1 MLTILFKILSILGI
15 LLLILLGI
23 ALVIIL
29 LVLFFPVCYKVSG
42 KKTAEEMLFDAKMKW
57 LFGLVRVTYSYPV
70 PGKLLAKVLF
80 FTVYDS
86 SEKEK
91 KSAPGEDTHTA
102 PKKDLTEEAQETSR
116 TSEASDASEPLD
128 ASEASDT
135 SESSDTSGTS
145 GQTLL
150 SDDTDI
156 AKTDTA
162 TDTEASANAKTSVE
176 ENTPGPQQETSR
188 KLAGFFE
195 KIRYTIRKICDKIKY
210 ILKNISFYKELWND
224 PDTKGLLQHAGKRIG
239 HILKR
244 LRPRKLNVNARIGT
258 GSPDTTGYLYGI
270 YGMILPKL
278 GKGVCITPDFEQAIL
293 EGDLKASGHFTVACV
308 LFHSARLLMDKRLQ
322 QLKLKIRTFQKNQ
335 KK

>member
-23 ALVIIL
+23 ALAVIL
-29 LVLFFPVCYKVSG
+29 LVLFFPVCYKMSG
-42 KKTAEEMLFDAKMKW
+42 KKTAEEMLFAAKMKW

-86 SEKEK
+86 SEKGK

-102 PKKDLTEEAQETSR
+102 PKKDITEAAQETSR
-116 TSEASDASEPLD
+116 TSESSDA
-128 ASEASDT
+128 

-150 SDDTDI
+150 SDDTDR
-156 AKTDTA
+156 AKTDPA

-176 ENTPGPQQETSR
+176 ENPPVLQQETFG
-188 KLAGFFE
+188 KIAGFFE

-210 ILKNISFYKELWND
+210 ILKNISFYRELWND
-224 PDTKGLLQHAGKRIG
+224 PDTKGLLQHAGNRIG

>member
-23 ALVIIL
+23 ALVVIL
-29 LVLFFPVCYKVSG
+29 LVLFFPVCYKMSG
-42 KKTAEEMLFDAKMKW
+42 KKNAEEMQFAAKIKW
-57 LFGLVRVTYSYPV
+57 LFGLVRVSYSYPV

-86 SEKEK
+86 SAEK
-91 KSAPGEDTHTA
+91 KNSAPGEDTHTA
-102 PKKDLTEEAQETSR
+102 PNKDITEAAQETSR
-116 TSEASDASEPLD
+116 TSEPSDASEP
-128 ASEASDT
+128 SDT
-135 SESSDTSGTS
+135 SVTS

-150 SDDTDI
+150 SDDTDM
-156 AKTDTA
+156 AKTNLTADT
-162 TDTEASANAKTSVE
+162 TDSTDAESSAE
-176 ENTPGPQQETSR
+176 ENTPGPQQETSG

-210 ILKNISFYKELWND
+210 ILKNISFYRELWND

-244 LRPRKLNVNARIGT
+244 LRPRKLEVNARVGT

-293 EGDLKASGHFTVACV
+293 EGDFKASGHFTIACV
-308 LFHSARLLMDKRLQ
+308 LFHSARLLLDKRLQ
-322 QLKLKIRTFQKNQ
+322 QLKHKIRTFQKNQ

>member
-23 ALVIIL
+23 ALVVIL
-29 LVLFFPVCYKVSG
+29 LVLFFPVCYKMSG
-42 KKTAEEMLFDAKMKW
+42 KKNAEEMQFAAKMKW
-57 LFGLVRVTYSYPV
+57 LFGLVRVSYSYPV

-86 SEKEK
+86 SAEK
-91 KSAPGEDTHTA
+91 KNSAPVEDTHTA

-116 TSEASDASEPLD
+116 TSEPSDA
-128 ASEASDT
+128 
-135 SESSDTSGTS
+135 SESSDTSDSSDTSVTS

-150 SDDTDI
+150 SDDTDM
-156 AKTDTA
+156 AKTNLTADT
-162 TDTEASANAKTSVE
+162 TDSTDAESSAE
-176 ENTPGPQQETSR
+176 ENTPGPQQETSG
-188 KLAGFFE
+188 KIAGFFE

-210 ILKNISFYKELWND
+210 ILKNISFYRELWNN
-224 PDTKGLLQHAGKRIG
+224 PDTKGLLQHAGSRIG

-244 LRPRKLNVNARIGT
+244 LRPRKLEVNARVGT

-293 EGDLKASGHFTVACV
+293 EGDFKASGHFTIACV

-322 QLKLKIRTFQKNQ
+322 QLKHKIRTFQKNQ

>member
-23 ALVIIL
+23 ALVVIL
-29 LVLFFPVCYKVSG
+29 LVLFFPVCYKMSG
-42 KKTAEEMLFDAKMKW
+42 KKNAEEMQFAAKIKW
-57 LFGLVRVTYSYPV
+57 LFGLVRVSYSYPV

-86 SEKEK
+86 SAEK
-91 KSAPGEDTHTA
+91 KNSAPGEDTRTA
-102 PKKDLTEEAQETSR
+102 PNKDIT
-116 TSEASDASEPLD
+116 
-128 ASEASDT
+128 
-135 SESSDTSGTS
+135 
-145 GQTLL
+145 TLL
-150 SDDTDI
+150 SDDTDM

-162 TDTEASANAKTSVE
+162 TDTEASADAKTSAE
-176 ENTPGPQQETSR
+176 ENTPGPQLETSTSG
-188 KLAGFFE
+188 KIAGFFD

-224 PDTKGLLQHAGKRIG
+224 PDTKGLLQHAGNRIG

-244 LRPRKLNVNARIGT
+244 LRPRKLEVNARVGT

-293 EGDLKASGHFTVACV
+293 EGDFKASGHFTIACV
-308 LFHSARLLMDKRLQ
+308 LFHSARLLLDKRLQ

>member
-23 ALVIIL
+23 ALVVIL
-29 LVLFFPVCYKVSG
+29 LVLFFPVCYKMSG
-42 KKTAEEMLFDAKMKW
+42 KKNAEEMQFAAKIKW
-57 LFGLVRVTYSYPV
+57 LFGLVRASYSYPV

-86 SEKEK
+86 SAEK
-91 KSAPGEDTHTA
+91 KNSAPGEDTHTA
-102 PKKDLTEEAQETSR
+102 PNKDIT
-116 TSEASDASEPLD
+116 
-128 ASEASDT
+128 
-135 SESSDTSGTS
+135 
-145 GQTLL
+145 TLL
-150 SDDTDI
+150 SDDTDM
-156 AKTDTA
+156 AKTKLTA
-162 TDTEASANAKTSVE
+162 VTTDSTDAESASQ
-176 ENTPGPQQETSR
+176 ENTPGPQQETSG
-188 KLAGFFE
+188 KIAGFFE
-195 KIRYTIRKICDKIKY
+195 KIRYTIRKIYDKIKY

-224 PDTKGLLQHAGKRIG
+224 PDTKGLLQHAGKRIW

-244 LRPRKLNVNARIGT
+244 LRPRKLEVNARVGT

-293 EGDLKASGHFTVACV
+293 EGDFKASGHFTIACV

-322 QLKLKIRTFQKNQ
+322 QLKHKIRTFQKNQ

>member
-23 ALVIIL
+23 ALVVIL
-29 LVLFFPVCYKVSG
+29 LVLFFPVCYKMSG
-42 KKTAEEMLFDAKMKW
+42 KKNAEEMQFAAKIKW
-57 LFGLVRVTYSYPV
+57 LFGLVRVSYSYPV

-86 SEKEK
+86 SAEK
-91 KSAPGEDTHTA
+91 KNSAPGEDTHTA
-102 PKKDLTEEAQETSR
+102 PNKDIT
-116 TSEASDASEPLD
+116 
-128 ASEASDT
+128 
-135 SESSDTSGTS
+135 
-145 GQTLL
+145 TLL
-150 SDDTDI
+150 SDDTDM

-162 TDTEASANAKTSVE
+162 TDTEASADAKTSVE
-176 ENTPGPQQETSR
+176 ENTPGPQQETSG
-188 KLAGFFE
+188 KIAGFFE

-210 ILKNISFYKELWND
+210 ILKNISFYRELWNN
-224 PDTKGLLQHAGKRIG
+224 PDTKGLLQHAGSRIG

-244 LRPRKLNVNARIGT
+244 LRPRKLEVNARVGT

-293 EGDLKASGHFTVACV
+293 EGDFKASGHFTIACV

-322 QLKLKIRTFQKNQ
+322 QLKHKIRTFQKNQ

>member
-23 ALVIIL
+23 ALVVIL
-29 LVLFFPVCYKVSG
+29 LVLFFPVCYKMSG
-42 KKTAEEMLFDAKMKW
+42 KKNAEEMQFAAKIKW
-57 LFGLVRVTYSYPV
+57 LFGLVRVSYSYPV

-86 SEKEK
+86 SAEK
-91 KSAPGEDTHTA
+91 KNSAPVEDTHTA
-102 PKKDLTEEAQETSR
+102 PNKDIT
-116 TSEASDASEPLD
+116 
-128 ASEASDT
+128 
-135 SESSDTSGTS
+135 
-145 GQTLL
+145 TLL
-150 SDDTDI
+150 SDDTDM

-162 TDTEASANAKTSVE
+162 TDTEASADAKTSVE
-176 ENTPGPQQETSR
+176 ENTPGPQQETSG

-210 ILKNISFYKELWND
+210 ILKNISFYRELWND

-244 LRPRKLNVNARIGT
+244 LRPRKLEVNARVGT

-293 EGDLKASGHFTVACV
+293 EGDFKASGHFTIACV
-308 LFHSARLLMDKRLQ
+308 LFHSARLLLDKRLQ

>member
-23 ALVIIL
+23 ALVVIL
-29 LVLFFPVCYKVSG
+29 LVLFFPVCYKMSG
-42 KKTAEEMLFDAKMKW
+42 KKNAEEMQFAAKIKW
-57 LFGLVRVTYSYPV
+57 LFGLVRVSYSYPV

-86 SEKEK
+86 SAEK
-91 KSAPGEDTHTA
+91 KNSAPGEDTHTA
-102 PKKDLTEEAQETSR
+102 PNKDIT
-116 TSEASDASEPLD
+116 
-128 ASEASDT
+128 
-135 SESSDTSGTS
+135 
-145 GQTLL
+145 TLL
-150 SDDTDI
+150 SDDTDM

-176 ENTPGPQQETSR
+176 ENTPGPQQETSG

-210 ILKNISFYKELWND
+210 ILENISFYRELWND
-224 PDTKGLLQHAGKRIG
+224 PDTKGLLQHVGKRIG

-244 LRPRKLNVNARIGT
+244 LRPRKLKMNARIGT

-293 EGDLKASGHFTVACV
+293 EGDFKASGHFTIACV
-308 LFHSARLLMDKRLQ
+308 LFHSVRLLMDKRLQ
-322 QLKLKIRTFQKNQ
+322 QLKHKIRTFQKNQ

>member
-23 ALVIIL
+23 ALAVIL
-29 LVLFFPVCYKVSG
+29 LVLFFPVCYKMSG

-102 PKKDLTEEAQETSR
+102 PKKDITEAAQETSR
-116 TSEASDASEPLD
+116 
-128 ASEASDT
+128 T

-150 SDDTDI
+150 SDDTDR
-156 AKTDTA
+156 AKTDPA
-162 TDTEASANAKTSVE
+162 TDTEASADAKISAE
-176 ENTPGPQQETSR
+176 ENTPGPQQETSTFG
-188 KLAGFFE
+188 KIAGFFE

-210 ILKNISFYKELWND
+210 ILKNISFYRELWND
-224 PDTKGLLQHAGKRIG
+224 PDTKGLLQHAGNRIG

-308 LFHSARLLMDKRLQ
+308 LFHSARLLLDKRLQ

>member
-23 ALVIIL
+23 ALVVIL
-29 LVLFFPVCYKVSG
+29 LVLFFPVCYKMSG
-42 KKTAEEMLFDAKMKW
+42 KKNAEETQFAAKIKW
-57 LFGLVRVTYSYPV
+57 LFGLVRVSYSYPV

-91 KSAPGEDTHTA
+91 NSASGEDTHTA
-102 PKKDLTEEAQETSR
+102 PKKDITEAAQETSR
-116 TSEASDASEPLD
+116 TSESSDA
-128 ASEASDT
+128 

-150 SDDTDI
+150 SDDTDR
-156 AKTDTA
+156 AKTDPE

-176 ENTPGPQQETSR
+176 ENLPVPQQETSG
-188 KLAGFFE
+188 KIAGFFE

-210 ILKNISFYKELWND
+210 ILKNISFYRELWND

-293 EGDLKASGHFTVACV
+293 EGDFKASGHFTVACI
-308 LFHSARLLMDKRLQ
+308 LFHSARLLLDKRLQ

>member
-23 ALVIIL
+23 ALVVIL
-29 LVLFFPVCYKVSG
+29 LVLFFPVCYKMSG
-42 KKTAEEMLFDAKMKW
+42 KKNAEEMQFAAKIKW
-57 LFGLVRVTYSYPV
+57 LFGLVRVSYSYPV

-86 SEKEK
+86 SAEK
-91 KSAPGEDTHTA
+91 KNSAPGEDTRTA
-102 PKKDLTEEAQETSR
+102 PNKDIT
-116 TSEASDASEPLD
+116 
-128 ASEASDT
+128 
-135 SESSDTSGTS
+135 
-145 GQTLL
+145 TLL
-150 SDDTDI
+150 SDDTDM

-162 TDTEASANAKTSVE
+162 TDTEASADAKTSAE
-176 ENTPGPQQETSR
+176 ENTPGPQLETSTSG

-210 ILKNISFYKELWND
+210 ILKNISFYRELWND

-244 LRPRKLNVNARIGT
+244 LRPRKLEVNARVGT

-270 YGMILPKL
+270 YGMILPTL

-293 EGDLKASGHFTVACV
+293 EGEFKASGHFTIACV
-308 LFHSARLLMDKRLQ
+308 LFHSARLLLDKRLQ

>member
-23 ALVIIL
+23 ALVVIL

-70 PGKLLAKVLF
+70 PGKLLTKVLF

-91 KSAPGEDTHTA
+91 NSASGEDTHTA
-102 PKKDLTEEAQETSR
+102 PKKDITEAAQETSR
-116 TSEASDASEPLD
+116 
-128 ASEASDT
+128 T

-150 SDDTDI
+150 SDDTDR
-156 AKTDTA
+156 AKTDPA
-162 TDTEASANAKTSVE
+162 TDTEAYANAKTSVE
-176 ENTPGPQQETSR
+176 ENLPVPQQETSG
-188 KLAGFFE
+188 KIAVFFE

-210 ILKNISFYKELWND
+210 ILKNISFYRELWND

-244 LRPRKLNVNARIGT
+244 LRPRKLKVNARIGT

-308 LFHSARLLMDKRLQ
+308 LFHSARLLIDKRLQ

>member
-1 MLTILFKILSILGI
+1 MLTILLKILSILGI

-23 ALVIIL
+23 ALVVIL
-29 LVLFFPVCYKVSG
+29 LVLFFPVCYKMSG
-42 KKTAEEMLFDAKMKW
+42 KKNAEEMQFAAKIKW
-57 LFGLVRVTYSYPV
+57 LFGLVRVSYSYPV

-86 SEKEK
+86 SAEK
-91 KSAPGEDTHTA
+91 KNSASGEDTRTA

-116 TSEASDASEPLD
+116 TSEP
-128 ASEASDT
+128 SDT
-135 SESSDTSGTS
+135 SVTS

-150 SDDTDI
+150 SDDTDM
-156 AKTDTA
+156 AKTNLTADT
-162 TDTEASANAKTSVE
+162 TDSTDAESSAE
-176 ENTPGPQQETSR
+176 ENTPGPQQETSG
-188 KLAGFFE
+188 KIAGFFE
-195 KIRYTIRKICDKIKY
+195 KIRYTIRKIYDKIKY
-210 ILKNISFYKELWND
+210 ILKNISFYRELWNN
-224 PDTKGLLQHAGKRIG
+224 PDTKGLLQHAGSRIG

-244 LRPRKLNVNARIGT
+244 LRPRKLEVNARVGT

-293 EGDLKASGHFTVACV
+293 EGDFKASGHFTIACV

-322 QLKLKIRTFQKNQ
+322 QLKHKIRTFQKNQ

>member
-23 ALVIIL
+23 ALVVIL
-29 LVLFFPVCYKVSG
+29 LVLFFPVCYKMSG
-42 KKTAEEMLFDAKMKW
+42 KKNAEEMQFAAKIKW
-57 LFGLVRVTYSYPV
+57 LFGLVRVSYSYPV

-86 SEKEK
+86 SAEK
-91 KSAPGEDTHTA
+91 KNSAPGEDTRTA
-102 PKKDLTEEAQETSR
+102 PNKDIT
-116 TSEASDASEPLD
+116 
-128 ASEASDT
+128 
-135 SESSDTSGTS
+135 
-145 GQTLL
+145 TLL
-150 SDDTDI
+150 SDDTDM

-162 TDTEASANAKTSVE
+162 TDTEASADAKTSAE
-176 ENTPGPQQETSR
+176 ENTPGPQLETSTSG
-188 KLAGFFE
+188 KIAGFFE

-224 PDTKGLLQHAGKRIG
+224 PDTKGLLQHAGNRIG

-244 LRPRKLNVNARIGT
+244 LRPRKLEVNARVGT

-293 EGDLKASGHFTVACV
+293 EGDFKASGHFTIACV
-308 LFHSARLLMDKRLQ
+308 LFHSARLLLDKRLQ
-322 QLKLKIRTFQKNQ
+322 QLKHKIRTFQKNQ

>member
-23 ALVIIL
+23 ALVVIL
-29 LVLFFPVCYKVSG
+29 LVLFFPVCYKMSG
-42 KKTAEEMLFDAKMKW
+42 KKNAEEMQFAAKIKW
-57 LFGLVRVTYSYPV
+57 LFGLVRVSYSYPV

-86 SEKEK
+86 SAEK
-91 KSAPGEDTHTA
+91 KNSAPGEDTHTA
-102 PKKDLTEEAQETSR
+102 PNKDIT
-116 TSEASDASEPLD
+116 
-128 ASEASDT
+128 
-135 SESSDTSGTS
+135 
-145 GQTLL
+145 TLL
-150 SDDTDI
+150 SDDTDM

-176 ENTPGPQQETSR
+176 ENTPGPQQETSG

-210 ILKNISFYKELWND
+210 ILKNISFYRELWND

-244 LRPRKLNVNARIGT
+244 LRPRKLEVNARVGT

-293 EGDLKASGHFTVACV
+293 EGDFKASGHFTIACV
-308 LFHSARLLMDKRLQ
+308 LFHSVRLLMDKRLQ
-322 QLKLKIRTFQKNQ
+322 QLKHKIRTFQKDQ

>member
-23 ALVIIL
+23 ALVVIL

-57 LFGLVRVTYSYPV
+57 LFGLIRVSYSYPV

-91 KSAPGEDTHTA
+91 NSASGENTHTA
-102 PKKDLTEEAQETSR
+102 PNKDIT
-116 TSEASDASEPLD
+116 
-128 ASEASDT
+128 
-135 SESSDTSGTS
+135 
-145 GQTLL
+145 TLL
-150 SDDTDI
+150 SDDTDM

-162 TDTEASANAKTSVE
+162 TDTEASADAKTSVE
-176 ENTPGPQQETSR
+176 ENTPGPQQETSG
-188 KLAGFFE
+188 KIAGFFE

-210 ILKNISFYKELWND
+210 ILKNISFYRELWNN
-224 PDTKGLLQHAGKRIG
+224 PDTKGLLQHAGSRIG

-244 LRPRKLNVNARIGT
+244 LRPRKLEVNARVGT

-278 GKGVCITPDFEQAIL
+278 GKGVCITPVFEQAIL
-293 EGDLKASGHFTVACV
+293 EGDFKASGHFTIACV

-322 QLKLKIRTFQKNQ
+322 QLKHKIRTFQKNQ

>member
-23 ALVIIL
+23 ALVVIL
-29 LVLFFPVCYKVSG
+29 LVLFFPVCYKMSG
-42 KKTAEEMLFDAKMKW
+42 KKNAEEMQFAAKIKW
-57 LFGLVRVTYSYPV
+57 LFGLVRVSYSYPV

-86 SEKEK
+86 SEKK
-91 KSAPGEDTHTA
+91 KSSAPGEDTHTA
-102 PKKDLTEEAQETSR
+102 PKKDITEAAQKTSR
-116 TSEASDASEPLD
+116 TSESSNA
-128 ASEASDT
+128 

-150 SDDTDI
+150 SDDTDRS
-156 AKTDTA
+156 KTDPA
-162 TDTEASANAKTSVE
+162 TDTEASADAKISAE
-176 ENTPGPQQETSR
+176 ENTPGPQQETSTFG
-188 KLAGFFE
+188 KIVGFFE

-210 ILKNISFYKELWND
+210 ILKNISFYRELWND

-244 LRPRKLNVNARIGT
+244 LRPRKLKMNARIGT

-278 GKGVCITPDFEQAIL
+278 GKGVCITPDFEEAIL

-308 LFHSARLLMDKRLQ
+308 LFHSARLLLDKRLQ

>member
-23 ALVIIL
+23 ALVVIL
-29 LVLFFPVCYKVSG
+29 LVLFFPVCYKMSG
-42 KKTAEEMLFDAKMKW
+42 KKNAEETQFAAKIKW
-57 LFGLVRVTYSYPV
+57 LFGLVRVSYSYPV

-86 SEKEK
+86 SEKK
-91 KSAPGEDTHTA
+91 KSSAPGEDTHAA
-102 PKKDLTEEAQETSR
+102 PEKDITEAAQETSR
-116 TSEASDASEPLD
+116 TSESSDA
-128 ASEASDT
+128 

-150 SDDTDI
+150 SDDTDR
-156 AKTDTA
+156 AKTDPE
-162 TDTEASANAKTSVE
+162 TDTEASADAKISAE
-176 ENTPGPQQETSR
+176 ENTPGPQQETSTFG
-188 KLAGFFE
+188 KIAGFFE

-210 ILKNISFYKELWND
+210 ILKNISFYRELWND

-244 LRPRKLNVNARIGT
+244 LRPRKLKMNARIGT

-278 GKGVCITPDFEQAIL
+278 GKGVCITPDFEEAIL

-308 LFHSARLLMDKRLQ
+308 LFHSARLLLDKRLQ

>member
-42 KKTAEEMLFDAKMKW
+42 KKNAEEMQFAAKIKW
-57 LFGLVRVTYSYPV
+57 LFGLVRVSYSYPV

-86 SEKEK
+86 SAEEKN
-91 KSAPGEDTHTA
+91 SASGEDTHTA
-102 PKKDLTEEAQETSR
+102 PNKDITEAAQETSR
-116 TSEASDASEPLD
+116 TSEPSDA
-128 ASEASDT
+128 
-135 SESSDTSGTS
+135 SESSDTSVTS

-150 SDDTDI
+150 SDDTDM
-156 AKTDTA
+156 AKTNLTADT
-162 TDTEASANAKTSVE
+162 TDSTDAESSAE
-176 ENTPGPQQETSR
+176 ENTPGPQQETSG

-210 ILKNISFYKELWND
+210 ILKNISFYRELWND

-239 HILKR
+239 HILKS
-244 LRPRKLNVNARIGT
+244 LRPRKLEVNARVGT

-293 EGDLKASGHFTVACV
+293 EGDFKASGHFTIACV
-308 LFHSARLLMDKRLQ
+308 LFHSARLLLDKRLQ
-322 QLKLKIRTFQKNQ
+322 QLKHKIRTFQKNQ

>member
-23 ALVIIL
+23 ALVVIL
-29 LVLFFPVCYKVSG
+29 LVLFFPVCYKMSG
-42 KKTAEEMLFDAKMKW
+42 KKNAEEMQFAAKIKW
-57 LFGLVRVTYSYPV
+57 LFGLVRVSYSYPV

-86 SEKEK
+86 SAEK
-91 KSAPGEDTHTA
+91 KNSAPGEDTHTA
-102 PKKDLTEEAQETSR
+102 PNKDIT
-116 TSEASDASEPLD
+116 
-128 ASEASDT
+128 
-135 SESSDTSGTS
+135 
-145 GQTLL
+145 TLL
-150 SDDTDI
+150 SDDTDM

-162 TDTEASANAKTSVE
+162 TDTEASADAKTSVE
-176 ENTPGPQQETSR
+176 ENTPGPQQETSG
-188 KLAGFFE
+188 KIAGFFE

-244 LRPRKLNVNARIGT
+244 LRPRKLEVNARVGT

-293 EGDLKASGHFTVACV
+293 EGDFKASGHFTIACV

-322 QLKLKIRTFQKNQ
+322 QLKHKIRTFQKNQ

>member
-23 ALVIIL
+23 ALVVIL
-29 LVLFFPVCYKVSG
+29 LVLFFPVCYKMSG
-42 KKTAEEMLFDAKMKW
+42 KKNAEETQFAAKIKW
-57 LFGLVRVTYSYPV
+57 LFGLVRVSYSYPV

-86 SEKEK
+86 YEKEK
-91 KSAPGEDTHTA
+91 NSASGEDTHTA
-102 PKKDLTEEAQETSR
+102 PKKDITEAAQKTSR
-116 TSEASDASEPLD
+116 TSESSNA
-128 ASEASDT
+128 
-135 SESSDTSGTS
+135 SESSDTSENS

-150 SDDTDI
+150 SHDSDI
-156 AKTDTA
+156 AKTDPA
-162 TDTEASANAKTSVE
+162 TDTEASADAKISAE
-176 ENTPGPQQETSR
+176 ENTPGPQQETSTFG
-188 KLAGFFE
+188 KIAGFFE

-210 ILKNISFYKELWND
+210 ILKNISFYRELWND

-244 LRPRKLNVNARIGT
+244 LRPRKLKVNARIGT

-308 LFHSARLLMDKRLQ
+308 LFHSARLLLDKRLQ

>member
-23 ALVIIL
+23 ALVVIL

-57 LFGLVRVTYSYPV
+57 LFGLIRVSYSYPV

-86 SEKEK
+86 SAEK
-91 KSAPGEDTHTA
+91 KNSAPGEDTHTA
-102 PKKDLTEEAQETSR
+102 PNKDIT
-116 TSEASDASEPLD
+116 
-128 ASEASDT
+128 
-135 SESSDTSGTS
+135 
-145 GQTLL
+145 TLL
-150 SDDTDI
+150 SDDTDM

-162 TDTEASANAKTSVE
+162 TDTEASANVKTSVE
-176 ENTPGPQQETSR
+176 ENTPGPQQETSG

-210 ILKNISFYKELWND
+210 ILQNISFYRELWND
-224 PDTKGLLQHAGKRIG
+224 PDMKGLLQHAGSRIG

-244 LRPRKLNVNARIGT
+244 LRPRKLEVNARVGT

-293 EGDLKASGHFTVACV
+293 EGDFKASGHFTIACV

-322 QLKLKIRTFQKNQ
+322 QLKHKIRTFQKNQ

>member
-23 ALVIIL
+23 ALVVIL

-57 LFGLVRVTYSYPV
+57 LFGLIRVSYSYPV

-86 SEKEK
+86 SAEK
-91 KSAPGEDTHTA
+91 KNSAPGEDTHTA
-102 PKKDLTEEAQETSR
+102 PNKDIT
-116 TSEASDASEPLD
+116 
-128 ASEASDT
+128 
-135 SESSDTSGTS
+135 
-145 GQTLL
+145 TLL
-150 SDDTDI
+150 SDDTDM

-176 ENTPGPQQETSR
+176 ENTPGPQQETSG

-210 ILKNISFYKELWND
+210 ILKNISFYRELWND

-244 LRPRKLNVNARIGT
+244 LRPRKLEVNARVGT

-293 EGDLKASGHFTVACV
+293 EGDFKASGHFTIACV
-308 LFHSARLLMDKRLQ
+308 LFHSVRLLMDKRLQ
-322 QLKLKIRTFQKNQ
+322 QLKHKIRTFQKNQ

>member
-70 PGKLLAKVLF
+70 PGKLLTKVLF

-86 SEKEK
+86 SAEK
-91 KSAPGEDTHTA
+91 KNSAPVEDTHTA
-102 PKKDLTEEAQETSR
+102 PNKDITEAAQETSR
-116 TSEASDASEPLD
+116 TSEPSDA
-128 ASEASDT
+128 
-135 SESSDTSGTS
+135 SESSDTSVTS

-150 SDDTDI
+150 SDDTDM

-162 TDTEASANAKTSVE
+162 TDTEASADAKTSVE
-176 ENTPGPQQETSR
+176 ENTPGPQQETSG

-195 KIRYTIRKICDKIKY
+195 KIRYTIRKIYDKIKY

-224 PDTKGLLQHAGKRIG
+224 PDTKGLLQHAGSRIG

-244 LRPRKLNVNARIGT
+244 LRPRKLEVNARVGT

-293 EGDLKASGHFTVACV
+293 EGDFKASGHFTVACV
-308 LFHSARLLMDKRLQ
+308 LFHSVRLLMDKRLQ
-322 QLKLKIRTFQKNQ
+322 QLKHKIRTFQKNQ

>member
-23 ALVIIL
+23 ALVVIL
-29 LVLFFPVCYKVSG
+29 LVLFFPVCYKMSG
-42 KKTAEEMLFDAKMKW
+42 KKNAEEMQFAAKIKW
-57 LFGLVRVTYSYPV
+57 LFGLVRVSYSYPV

-86 SEKEK
+86 SAEK
-91 KSAPGEDTHTA
+91 KNSASGEDTHTA
-102 PKKDLTEEAQETSR
+102 PNKDIT
-116 TSEASDASEPLD
+116 
-128 ASEASDT
+128 
-135 SESSDTSGTS
+135 
-145 GQTLL
+145 TLL
-150 SDDTDI
+150 SDDTDM

-162 TDTEASANAKTSVE
+162 TDTEASADAKTSAE
-176 ENTPGPQQETSR
+176 ENTPGPQQETSG
-188 KLAGFFE
+188 KIAGFFD
-195 KIRYTIRKICDKIKY
+195 KIRYTIRKIYDKIKY
-210 ILKNISFYKELWND
+210 ILKNISFYRELWND

-244 LRPRKLNVNARIGT
+244 LRPRKLEVNARVGT

-293 EGDLKASGHFTVACV
+293 EGDFKASGHFTIACV
-308 LFHSARLLMDKRLQ
+308 LFHSARLLLDKRLQ
-322 QLKLKIRTFQKNQ
+322 QLKHKIRTFQKNQ

>member
-23 ALVIIL
+23 ALVVIL

-57 LFGLVRVTYSYPV
+57 LFGLIRVSYSYPV

-91 KSAPGEDTHTA
+91 NSASGENTHTA
-102 PKKDLTEEAQETSR
+102 PNKDIT
-116 TSEASDASEPLD
+116 
-128 ASEASDT
+128 
-135 SESSDTSGTS
+135 
-145 GQTLL
+145 TLL
-150 SDDTDI
+150 SDDTDM

-162 TDTEASANAKTSVE
+162 TDTEASADAKTSVE
-176 ENTPGPQQETSR
+176 ENTPGPQQETSG
-188 KLAGFFE
+188 KIAGFFE

-210 ILKNISFYKELWND
+210 ILKNISFYRELWNN
-224 PDTKGLLQHAGKRIG
+224 PDTKGLLQHAGSRIG

-244 LRPRKLNVNARIGT
+244 LRPRKLEVNARVGT

>member
-23 ALVIIL
+23 ALVVIL

-42 KKTAEEMLFDAKMKW
+42 KKNAEEMQFAAKIKW
-57 LFGLVRVTYSYPV
+57 LFGLVRVSYSYPV

-86 SEKEK
+86 SAEK
-91 KSAPGEDTHTA
+91 KNSASGEDTHTA

-116 TSEASDASEPLD
+116 TSEPSDASEP
-128 ASEASDT
+128 SDT
-135 SESSDTSGTS
+135 SVTS

-150 SDDTDI
+150 SDDTDMT
-156 AKTDTA
+156 KTDTA
-162 TDTEASANAKTSVE
+162 TDTEASADAKTSAE
-176 ENTPGPQQETSR
+176 ENTPGPQQETSG

-195 KIRYTIRKICDKIKY
+195 KIRYTIRKIYDKIKY

-224 PDTKGLLQHAGKRIG
+224 PDTKGLLQHAGKRIW

-244 LRPRKLNVNARIGT
+244 LRPRKLEVNARVGT

-293 EGDLKASGHFTVACV
+293 EGDFKASGHFTIACV

-322 QLKLKIRTFQKNQ
+322 QLKHKIRTFQKNQ

>member
-23 ALVIIL
+23 ALVVIL
-29 LVLFFPVCYKVSG
+29 LVLFFPVCYKMSG
-42 KKTAEEMLFDAKMKW
+42 KKNAEGMQFAAKIKW
-57 LFGLVRVTYSYPV
+57 LFGLVRVSYSYPV

-86 SEKEK
+86 SAEK
-91 KSAPGEDTHTA
+91 KNSAPGEDTHTA
-102 PKKDLTEEAQETSR
+102 PNKDIT
-116 TSEASDASEPLD
+116 
-128 ASEASDT
+128 
-135 SESSDTSGTS
+135 
-145 GQTLL
+145 TLL
-150 SDDTDI
+150 SDDTDM

-176 ENTPGPQQETSR
+176 ENTPGPQQETSG
-188 KLAGFFE
+188 KIAGFFE

-210 ILKNISFYKELWND
+210 ILKNISFYRELWND
-224 PDTKGLLQHAGKRIG
+224 PDTKGLLQHAGSRIG

-244 LRPRKLNVNARIGT
+244 LRPRKLEVNARVGT

-293 EGDLKASGHFTVACV
+293 EGDFKASGHFTIACV
-308 LFHSARLLMDKRLQ
+308 LFHSARLLLDKRLQ
-322 QLKLKIRTFQKNQ
+322 QLKHKIRTFQKDQ

>member
-23 ALVIIL
+23 ALVVIL
-29 LVLFFPVCYKVSG
+29 LVLFFPVCYKMSG
-42 KKTAEEMLFDAKMKW
+42 KKNAEEMQFAAKIKW
-57 LFGLVRVTYSYPV
+57 LFGLVRVSYSYPV
-70 PGKLLAKVLF
+70 PGKLLAKVLS

-86 SEKEK
+86 SAEK
-91 KSAPGEDTHTA
+91 KNSAPGEDTHTA
-102 PKKDLTEEAQETSR
+102 PKRDIT
-116 TSEASDASEPLD
+116 
-128 ASEASDT
+128 
-135 SESSDTSGTS
+135 
-145 GQTLL
+145 TLL
-150 SDDTDI
+150 SDDTDM

-176 ENTPGPQQETSR
+176 ENTPGPQQETSG

-210 ILKNISFYKELWND
+210 ILQNISFYRELWND
-224 PDTKGLLQHAGKRIG
+224 PDTKGLLQHAGSRIG

-244 LRPRKLNVNARIGT
+244 LRPRKLEVNARVGT

-293 EGDLKASGHFTVACV
+293 EGDFKASGHFTIACV
-308 LFHSARLLMDKRLQ
+308 LFHSVRLLMDKRLQ
-322 QLKLKIRTFQKNQ
+322 QLKHKIRTFQKNQ

>member
-23 ALVIIL
+23 ALVVIL

-57 LFGLVRVTYSYPV
+57 LFGLIRVSYSYPV

-86 SEKEK
+86 SAEK
-91 KSAPGEDTHTA
+91 KNSAPGEDTHTA
-102 PKKDLTEEAQETSR
+102 PNKDIT
-116 TSEASDASEPLD
+116 
-128 ASEASDT
+128 
-135 SESSDTSGTS
+135 
-145 GQTLL
+145 TLL
-150 SDDTDI
+150 SDDTDM

-162 TDTEASANAKTSVE
+162 TDTEASANVKTSVE
-176 ENTPGPQQETSR
+176 ENTPGPQQETSG

-210 ILKNISFYKELWND
+210 ILKNISFYRELWND

-244 LRPRKLNVNARIGT
+244 LRPRKLEVNARVGT

-293 EGDLKASGHFTVACV
+293 EGDFKASGHFTIACV
-308 LFHSARLLMDKRLQ
+308 LFHSVRLLMDKRLQ
-322 QLKLKIRTFQKNQ
+322 QLKHKIRTFQKNQ

>member
-23 ALVIIL
+23 ALVVIL
-29 LVLFFPVCYKVSG
+29 LVLFFPVCYKMSG
-42 KKTAEEMLFDAKMKW
+42 KKNAEEMQFAAKIKW
-57 LFGLVRVTYSYPV
+57 LFGLVRVSYSYPV

-86 SEKEK
+86 SAEK
-91 KSAPGEDTHTA
+91 KNSAPGEAHTA
-102 PKKDLTEEAQETSR
+102 PNKDIT
-116 TSEASDASEPLD
+116 
-128 ASEASDT
+128 
-135 SESSDTSGTS
+135 
-145 GQTLL
+145 TLL
-150 SDDTDI
+150 SDDTDM

-162 TDTEASANAKTSVE
+162 TDTEASADAKTSAE
-176 ENTPGPQQETSR
+176 ENTPGPQLETSTSG

-244 LRPRKLNVNARIGT
+244 LRPRKLEVNARVGT

-293 EGDLKASGHFTVACV
+293 EGEFKASGHFTIACV
-308 LFHSARLLMDKRLQ
+308 LFHSVRLLMDKRLQ
-322 QLKLKIRTFQKNQ
+322 QLKYKIRTFQKNQ

>member
-23 ALVIIL
+23 ALVVIL
-29 LVLFFPVCYKVSG
+29 LVLFFPVCYKMSG
-42 KKTAEEMLFDAKMKW
+42 KKNAEEMQFAAKIKW
-57 LFGLVRVTYSYPV
+57 LFGLVRVSYSYPV

-86 SEKEK
+86 SEKK
-91 KSAPGEDTHTA
+91 KISAPGEDTHAA
-102 PKKDLTEEAQETSR
+102 PERDITVEARETSR
-116 TSEASDASEPLD
+116 TSEPSDASE
-128 ASEASDT
+128 
-135 SESSDTSGTS
+135 TS

-150 SDDTDI
+150 SHDSDI
-156 AKTDTA
+156 AKTDPA
-162 TDTEASANAKTSVE
+162 TDTEASADAKISAE
-176 ENTPGPQQETSR
+176 ENTPGPQQETSTFG
-188 KLAGFFE
+188 KIAGFFE

-210 ILKNISFYKELWND
+210 ILQNISFYRELWND

-244 LRPRKLNVNARIGT
+244 LRPRKLKVNARIGT

-278 GKGVCITPDFEQAIL
+278 GKGVCITPDFEEAIL
-293 EGDLKASGHFTVACV
+293 EGDFKASGHFTVACV
-308 LFHSARLLMDKRLQ
+308 LFHSARLLLDKRLQ

>member
-23 ALVIIL
+23 ALVVIL
-29 LVLFFPVCYKVSG
+29 LVLFFPVCYKMSG
-42 KKTAEEMLFDAKMKW
+42 KKNAEEMQFAAKIKW
-57 LFGLVRVTYSYPV
+57 LFGLVRVSYSYPV

-86 SEKEK
+86 SAEK
-91 KSAPGEDTHTA
+91 KNSAPGEDTHTA
-102 PKKDLTEEAQETSR
+102 PNKDIT
-116 TSEASDASEPLD
+116 
-128 ASEASDT
+128 
-135 SESSDTSGTS
+135 
-145 GQTLL
+145 TLL
-150 SDDTDI
+150 SDDTDM

-176 ENTPGPQQETSR
+176 ENTPGPQQETSG
-188 KLAGFFE
+188 KIAGFFE

-210 ILKNISFYKELWND
+210 ILKNISFYRELWND
-224 PDTKGLLQHAGKRIG
+224 PDTKGLLQHAGSRIG

-244 LRPRKLNVNARIGT
+244 LRPRKLEVNARVGT

-293 EGDLKASGHFTVACV
+293 EGDFKASGHFTIACV

-322 QLKLKIRTFQKNQ
+322 QLKHKIRTFQKNQ